1 MLSKF
6 IYLLCAILVFTTIS
20 CNTFMPKAPEEDTI
34 LDGPI
39 EGLSSSQKLQH
50 LRGDVAFNDQ
60 IFTAETGLGPV
71 FVATSCGGCHA
82 ADGKGHPST
91 TLIRFGQTD
100 STGNQFLEFG
110 GPLLQNRA
118 IPGHTPEILPNTSSI
133 TKLLAPAITGL
144 GYLALVPDADIM
156 AMSDPLDLN
165 NDGISGVPNWVEL
178 PDYIDPPN
186 SSLKRGSKYIGRFG
200 KKASVYSLL
209 QQTANAY
216 NQDIG
221 ITSLFNPIDAF
232 SLKPIEPEI
241 ANSTLFDVEFYLK
254 SLKAPIQRDQEDQDV
269 KEGFLIFKKIGCAD
283 CHKPQLK
290 TGYSEIEAL
299 SNKVFHPYTDLLLH
313 NMGGSLDDNY
323 TEGTAKT
330 YEWRTA
336 PLWGLGLAPGSQ
348 GGRYFLLHDGRAA
361 SIEEAIMQHG
371 GEAAGRRLNFMQLN
385 ETEKSQIL
393 KFLKSL

>member
-1 MLSKF
+1 
-6 IYLLCAILVFTTIS
+6 
-20 CNTFMPKAPEEDTI
+20 MPKAPAEDTL

-60 IFTAETGLGPV
+60 VFTTETGLGPV

-82 ADGKGHPST
+82 GDGKGHPST

-100 STGNQFLEFG
+100 STGNKWLDFG

-118 IPGHTPEILPNTSSI
+118 IPGHYPEILPNTNSI
-133 TKLLAPAITGL
+133 TKLLAPSITGL
-144 GYLALVPDADIM
+144 GYLELVSDADLL

-165 NDGISGVPNWVEL
+165 NDGISGEPNWVEL
-178 PDYIDPPN
+178 PNYVNTPKTSI
-186 SSLKRGSKYIGRFG
+186 KRGAKYIGRFG
-200 KKASVYSLL
+200 KKASVYNLL
-209 QQTANAY
+209 QQTVNAY

-221 ITSLFNPIDAF
+221 ITSLYNPLDAY

-241 ANSTLFDVEFYLK
+241 SLATIMDVEFYLR
-254 SLKAPIQRDQEDQDV
+254 SLKAPIQRDQDDPEVQA
-269 KEGFLIFKKIGCAD
+269 GLLIFKKIGCAD
-283 CHKPQLK
+283 CHKTDLK
-290 TGYSEIEAL
+290 TGFSEIEAL
-299 SNKVFHPYTDLLLH
+299 SNKTFHPYTDLLLH

-336 PLWGLGLAPGSQ
+336 PLWGLGLSPGSQ

-385 ETEKSQIL
+385 ETEKEQIL